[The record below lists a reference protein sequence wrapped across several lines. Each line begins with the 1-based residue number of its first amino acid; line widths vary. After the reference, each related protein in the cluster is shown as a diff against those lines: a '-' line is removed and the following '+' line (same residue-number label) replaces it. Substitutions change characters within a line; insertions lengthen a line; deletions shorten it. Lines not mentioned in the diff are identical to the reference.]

1 MAFLK
6 KYMWYIVAAVL
17 LYIVYRVIGNRITAP
32 KAAAPASGGG
42 GATPSVP
49 GFKYDPSKV
58 NRDKNFGVGTNNSNE
73 VAYLQNWMNVYFK
86 KGLKVDGDFG
96 AMTSAAMIS
105 VIPNS
110 NPISTTLNTLK
121 I

>member
-1 MAFLK
+1 MKFLK
-6 KYMWYIVAAVL
+6 KYMWYIIAAML
-17 LYIVYRVIGNRITAP
+17 LYIVYRVISNRITAP
-32 KAAAPASGGG
+32 KAAAPVSGGG
-42 GATPSVP
+42 GSVSVP

-73 VAYLQNWMNVYFK
+73 VAYLQTWLNTYFSK
-86 KGLKVDGDFG
+86 SLKVDGDFG
-96 AMTSAAMIS
+96 ARTSAAMIS
-105 VIPNS
+105 VLPGS

>member
-17 LYIVYRVIGNRITAP
+17 LYIVYRVISNRITGP
-32 KAAAPASGGG
+32 KSAAPVVGAGGSV
-42 GATPSVP
+42 SVP
-49 GFKYDPSKV
+49 GFKYDASKV
-58 NRDKNFGVGTNNSNE
+58 NRDKTFGMGTNNSNE
-73 VAYLQNWMNVYFK
+73 VAYLQTWLNAYFN

-96 AMTSAAMIS
+96 ARTSAAMIS
-105 VIPNS
+105 VLPGS
-110 NPISTTLNTLK
+110 NPISTTLNMLK